1 MTVFEPRPKSSQS
14 SANAG
19 EGALA
24 WTVIVLAFNA
34 LVWRRVMPDAAVPGL
49 VKAVFV
55 LVGALLVLLCAVVWL
70 SRMFGG
76 GAGLALSQDP
86 VAHGLPNL
94 ATFTLSRPL
103 NIAAWTVEALVE
115 TSEGPQSGFGQVWR
129 GSFAATPQC
138 TMVGGQM
145 VTQAVTAAFT
155 LPVNVPSTQDK
166 HFRATLTLKGGA
178 NLSWNFSLQTRA
190 ASASK
195 LVFQGDAARAPRVG
209 SSPDSPRPA
218 KPSTH
223 MQRRA
228 VWLRRG
234 LQLAV
239 VGVFAWFAWDFAQ
252 SVFTDNA
259 AQYGTPNNLSP
270 PGHDTGTFPVTVS
283 NWLVNDWAYRAHLE
297 GDARVRAGWLRVT
310 IKRLMVMPINGCPQ
324 PGDCQI
330 ESVGL
335 LLSQDAKDQ
344 FNTLAESGSIPWRVD
359 LREVRRASLDDGEF
373 LMQLPAALP
382 DGDVR
387 LKLVVRS
394 KRRDPSTG
402 ELGSVSVY
410 PSHGNHLALQRALAH
425 QAAQAAPSDPATDP
439 CNKLATAEEA
449 VKASCNPRLVEL
461 LRGRMPMELDALLI
475 AAVQHFNTDA
485 VPVLLDAGASP
496 NATVPDN
503 PSHTALGLAAS
514 GNQLRSVEL
523 LLKAGANVNHR
534 VVNEDGVAIMPLTQ
548 ALRRDPAAAVAR
560 LLQAGAT
567 LHNNDPKGWTVMNV
581 AAFEGATESMPAL
594 AAAGADM
601 NERTTADRQQTAF
614 LTAMQHAPQATIEAM
629 LTAGAKPSLTD
640 SRGENA
646 CGWSKFFK
654 RSAAIQALVCP
665 P

>member
-1 MTVFEPRPKSSQS
+1 MSEPRIKSSQS

-19 EGALA
+19 EGAWAL
-24 WTVIVLAFNA
+24 TVIALACNA
-34 LVWRRVMPDAAVPGL
+34 IVWRRVVPDAAVPAL

-55 LVGALLVLLCAVVWL
+55 LVGALLVLLCAVVWR

-103 NIAAWTVEALVE
+103 DVATWTVEALVE
-115 TSEGPQSGFGQVWR
+115 TSEGQQSGFGQVWR
-129 GSFAATPQC
+129 GRFAATPQF
-138 TMVGGQM
+138 TMVGGQT

-155 LPVNVPSTQDK
+155 LPVDVPSTQDK

-178 NLSWNFSLQTRA
+178 NLGWRYSLQTRP
-190 ASASK
+190 ASASE
-195 LVFQGDAARAPRVG
+195 LAFQGDAARAPRFG
-209 SSPDSPRPA
+209 PALEPLEPSEPSALMRPRV
-218 KPSTH
+218 
-223 MQRRA
+223 

-234 LQLAV
+234 LQLV
-239 VGVFAWFAWDFAQ
+239 MVGVFAWFAWDFAQ

-297 GDARVRAGWLRVT
+297 GDAEVRAGWLRVT
-310 IKRLMVMPINGCPQ
+310 IKRLMVMPINRCPQ

-335 LLSQDAKDQ
+335 LLSQDTKDH

-359 LREVRRASLDDGEF
+359 LREVRRASLGGGEF

-394 KRRDPSTG
+394 KRRDATTG
-402 ELGSVSVY
+402 EVSTASVY
-410 PSHGNHLALQRALAH
+410 PSHGNHLALQQALAH
-425 QAAQAAPSDPATDP
+425 QAAQAAPSDPPTDP
-439 CNKLATAEEA
+439 CNKLVTAEEA
-449 VKASCNPRLVEL
+449 VKASCNPRVVEL
-461 LRGRMPMELDALLI
+461 LRGHTPMELDALLI
-475 AAVQHFNTDA
+475 AAVQHFNMDA
-485 VPVLLDAGASP
+485 VALLLDAGASP
-496 NATVPDN
+496 NATEPDN
-503 PSHTALGLAAS
+503 PSHTVLGLAAS
-514 GNQLRSVEL
+514 GNQLHSVEL

-567 LHNNDPKGWTVMNV
+567 LHNDDPKGWTVISV

-614 LTAMQHAPQATIEAM
+614 LTAVQHAPQATIEAM
-629 LTAGAKPSLTD
+629 LAAGAKPNLTD

-654 RSAAIQALVCP
+654 RSGAIQALVCP